1 MATRRTFGSYIAR
14 DTPVHQL
21 DARVKL
27 ALLLAATVALFVT
40 RSPLALGAMGACALA
55 VAAVAGLGPHDLL
68 AALRPTA
75 VILVFSLLANALS
88 VDGGGDVALWGPVG
102 VSAAGAARGVTAV
115 GRIVVLVA
123 FSVVLCATTSSTAV
137 ADALSGALA
146 PLARIGFPAGDV
158 AMTMSVALRFIPLA
172 AEEFTRVHD
181 AQRSRGANFSSG
193 SVVARLRR
201 WLAVLTPLVVALF
214 RRADDLADAMRERC
228 YRGEGRTRL
237 ARRLRPVDG
246 AVLALGIAACVAA
259 CLA

>member
-1 MATRRTFGSYIAR
+1 MASRRTFGSYVAR
-14 DTPVHQL
+14 DTPVHRL

-40 RSPLALGAMGACALA
+40 PRPLALAGIGAAA
-55 VAAVAGLGPHDLL
+55 VAAGGIAGLGARDLVS
-68 AALRPTA
+68 ALRPTV
-75 VILVFSLLANALS
+75 VILAFSLLANAVS
-88 VDGGGDVALWGPVG
+88 VDGAGDVTLWGPVG
-102 VSAAGAARGVTAV
+102 VSGAGAVRGAMAV

-123 FSVVLCATTSSTAV
+123 LSVVLCATTSSTAV
-137 ADALSGALA
+137 ADALAALLA
-146 PLARIGFPAGDV
+146 PLGRLGLPAGDV

-172 AEEFTRVHD
+172 MEEFSRIHD
-181 AQRSRGANFSSG
+181 AQRARGADFAHG
-193 SVVARLRR
+193 PVVARVRR

-237 ARRLRPVDG
+237 ARPLRPADV
-246 AVLALGIAACVAA
+246 AVLLAGLAACAAA